1 MTSVGTAFF
10 LSVSLVHS
18 VRTLFQGDSGHP
30 LSYWPLQCGYGIH
43 LLYSYTLLSQF
54 TCLLGSPH
62 LLGDGYHLTCSQV
75 GSVVYSSRVC
85 VCVHV
90 CVHVHSLVSDSLQT
104 QWIVAHQA
112 PLSMEFSRQEYWSG

>member
-75 GSVVYSSRVC
+75 GSVVYSSHVC
-85 VCVHV
+85 VCACMCVCMPLKHV
-90 CVHVHSLVSDSLQT
+90 
-104 QWIVAHQA
+104 
-112 PLSMEFSRQEYWSG
+112 